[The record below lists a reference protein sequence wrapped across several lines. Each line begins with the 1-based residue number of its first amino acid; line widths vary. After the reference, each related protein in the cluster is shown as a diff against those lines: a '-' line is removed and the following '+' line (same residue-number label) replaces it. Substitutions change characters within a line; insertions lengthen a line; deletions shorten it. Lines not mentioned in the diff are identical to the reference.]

1 MRQLGEGCW
10 IPVQQLAAEGF
21 LLTWTVE
28 VNIIDS
34 ISIFST
40 KFCWNFIDPG
50 PSVDTSLHRLS
61 TSTVLQSDHGAA
73 AVNFR
78 FI

>member
-1 MRQLGEGCW
+1 MQQVDEGGGQGCW
-10 IPVQQLAAEGF
+10 ITVQQLAEGF

-28 VNIIDS
+28 VNIIDC

-40 KFCWNFIDPG
+40 KFCWNAIDPG

-61 TSTVLQSDHGAA
+61 TSTVLQ
-73 AVNFR
+73 
-78 FI
+78 